1 MLNLPERIVFA
12 VNPKRA
18 GGIRVNIDS
27 GKIMEYIFGAPTKI
41 NLVTTLLE
49 KNGKLYF
56 SSLKNPTILILSE
69 EHAKSSEEGPKEEEL

>member
-1 MLNLPERIVFA
+1 
-12 VNPKRA
+12 
-18 GGIRVNIDS
+18 
-27 GKIMEYIFGAPTKI
+27 MEYIFGAPTKI